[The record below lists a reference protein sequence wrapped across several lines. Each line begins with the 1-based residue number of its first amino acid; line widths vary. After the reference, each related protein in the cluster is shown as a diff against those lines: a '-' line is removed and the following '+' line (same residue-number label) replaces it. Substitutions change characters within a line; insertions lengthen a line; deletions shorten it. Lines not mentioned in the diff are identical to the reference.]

1 MALKNS
7 GFNYSMRFEAPV
19 QNARWIRN
27 RKVIWFNSPYS
38 LRVKRNIGKI
48 FLKLVRKHFP
58 RPHKFNKIFNLNTIK
73 ISYRSMPNVKNLLGS
88 IIRRFWAKIKTK
100 YNGHVTAESKEVVL
114 RMVNISINAWYKR
127 KK

>member
-7 GFNYSMRFEAPV
+7 GFNYSMRFKAPV

-58 RPHKFNKIFNLNTIK
+58 RSRKFNKIFNLNTIK

-100 YNGHVTAESKEVVL
+100 YNGHVTAELKEVVL

>member
-38 LRVKRNIGKI
+38 LKVKRNIGKI

-58 RPHKFNKIFNLNTIK
+58 RSRKFNKIFNLNTIK

-100 YNGHVTAESKEVVL
+100 YNGHVTAELKEVVL